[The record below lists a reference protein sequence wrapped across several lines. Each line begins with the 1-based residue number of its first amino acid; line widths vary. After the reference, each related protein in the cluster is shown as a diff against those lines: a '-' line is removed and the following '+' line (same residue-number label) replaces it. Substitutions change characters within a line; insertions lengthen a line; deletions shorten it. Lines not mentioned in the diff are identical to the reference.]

1 MVYRSKGS
9 HRPREKL
16 LVACASL
23 RQTGVLEIMYTL
35 KNKRDGEE
43 EEEEEEKKKKKKRE
57 G

>member
-23 RQTGVLEIMYTL
+23 RQTGVFEIMYTL

-43 EEEEEEKKKKKKRE
+43 EEEEEKKKKRE